1 MINPADELQALHDL
15 AEHVLLA
22 WLAVES
28 PIDRRRQ
35 QAVAL
40 LADAGQL
47 LHSACLNLRRLANM
61 TKPGNTGFFV
71 PGGKQIAV

>member
-28 PIDRRRQ
+28 PTDRRRQ
-35 QAVAL
+35 KAIEL
-40 LADAGQL
+40 LAEAGQL
-47 LHSACLNLRRLANM
+47 LHSACLNLRSV
-61 TKPGNTGFFV
+61 GE
-71 PGGKQIAV
+71 IE

>member
-1 MINPADELQALHDL
+1 MITPTNEVLALHDL

-28 PIDRRRQ
+28 PTDRRRQ
-35 QAVAL
+35 KAIEL

-47 LHSACLNLRRLANM
+47 LHSACVNLGAFSQYDEA
-61 TKPGNTGFFV
+61 G
-71 PGGKQIAV
+71 